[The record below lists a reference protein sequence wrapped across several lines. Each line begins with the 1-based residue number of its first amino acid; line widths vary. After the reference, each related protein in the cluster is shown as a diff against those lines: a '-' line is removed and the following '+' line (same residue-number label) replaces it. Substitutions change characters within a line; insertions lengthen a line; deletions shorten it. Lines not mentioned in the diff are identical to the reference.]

1 MTQDNNNPPAD
12 GGAAPPTDG
21 GVKMVP
27 ESDLMAVKANLTQTV
42 SDLTT
47 ARGEIVTQEAENR
60 RLTDLAATHQGDA
73 TTAKARIAELSP
85 LEAQIAESEK
95 TLGAEKARADAAVS
109 ALDGS
114 QKDLLD
120 LRKTNLKEQYG
131 LEDGVLEGKTLS
143 ELVNYTEALALLPTN
158 GKGRARFDG
167 GGGGGGSEAIS
178 ARASIAAGLADNER
192 LGPLGRPS

>member
-1 MTQDNNNPPAD
+1 MTQDNGAPAD
-12 GGAAPPTDG
+12 GGDG
-21 GVKMVP
+21 GSGVKMVP

-47 ARGEIVTQEAENR
+47 ARGEIQKQEAEVT
-60 RLTDLAATHQGDA
+60 RLIDLAATHQGDA
-73 TTAKARIAELSP
+73 TTAKARVAELSP
-85 LEAQIAESEK
+85 LEAQIAESVK
-95 TLGAEKARADAAVS
+95 TLGDEKSRADAAES
-109 ALDGS
+109 ALSGA

-120 LRKTNLKEQYG
+120 LRKANLREQYG
-131 LEDGVLEGKTLS
+131 LEDEALEGKTLS
-143 ELVNYTEALALLPTN
+143 ELATYGEALALLPTN